1 MLQERMFKNLDFM
14 VFCYKTRN
22 FHARL
27 IKNSKKVI
35 FSRARPQTRISLKFK
50 FASVTKKFS
59 KRLIGTALNIQLNF
73 KVIK

>member
-27 IKNSKKVI
+27 IKNSKSQFLVGFGLI
-35 FSRARPQTRISLKFK
+35 RAL
-50 FASVTKKFS
+50 ASN
-59 KRLIGTALNIQLNF
+59 LNPR
-73 KVIK
+73 V